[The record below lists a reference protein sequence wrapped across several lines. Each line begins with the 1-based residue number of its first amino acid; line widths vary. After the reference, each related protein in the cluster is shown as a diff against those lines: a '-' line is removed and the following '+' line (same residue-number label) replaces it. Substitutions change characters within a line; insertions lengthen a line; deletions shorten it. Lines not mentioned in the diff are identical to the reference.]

1 MSKKKKHAEEEEEE
15 ETAPFWMIS
24 FSDLMTLLLSFFILL
39 FSVSTV
45 EQKKLKEMAE
55 SMNAR
60 FMMHGNRSS
69 GDKLPTADP
78 NLPKSKYPQKQ
89 ESSGSLQLKIPPQAE
104 FKTLTGTVVV
114 FQNGNDVL
122 SEHNKQI
129 LTQLAERLRGSPV
142 LIQVEG
148 HAAGK
153 EIYGSVIYRS
163 VDDLAYTRAYN
174 TREFLVS
181 KGLNAAQMTIVVAGQ
196 YHPLQDNVLFPLGE
210 NSYVEIIETDK
221 KFRK

>member
-24 FSDLMTLLLSFFILL
+24 FSDLMTLLLSFFVLL
-39 FSVSTV
+39 FSVSSV

-55 SMNAR
+55 VMNAR
-60 FMMHGNRSS
+60 FMMHGSRSS
-69 GDKLPTADP
+69 GDKAPTADP
-78 NLPKSKYPQKQ
+78 NLPKSRYPQNP
-89 ESSGSLQLKIPPQAE
+89 ESNESLQLKIPPQAE
-104 FKTLTGTVVV
+104 FKTMTGTVIV
-114 FQNGNDVL
+114 FQSGKDEL

-129 LTQLAERLRGSPV
+129 LIKLAEKLRGSPV

-148 HAAGK
+148 HATGK
-153 EIYGSVIYRS
+153 EILGSVIYRN

-196 YHPLQDNVLFPLGE
+196 YHPLRDDVLFPLGE
-210 NSYVEIIETDK
+210 SSYVEIIETD
-221 KFRK
+221 RKLRE